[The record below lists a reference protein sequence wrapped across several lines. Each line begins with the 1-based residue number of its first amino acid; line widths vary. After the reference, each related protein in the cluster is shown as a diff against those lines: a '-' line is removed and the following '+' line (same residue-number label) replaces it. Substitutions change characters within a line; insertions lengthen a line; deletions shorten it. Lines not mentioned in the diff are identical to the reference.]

1 MTIPYG
7 ALVTAGGLVS
17 LFFGASTAGMQ
28 VAGAGAVVAASS
40 ICSLKSWKAG
50 GTSTLFTLASAGSA
64 AWVAYNMWQRIQLGL
79 SPVVVSGIL
88 LALSG
93 ALALFCVYN
102 VIAGGNP
109 PPKGAKA

>member
-1 MTIPYG
+1 
-7 ALVTAGGLVS
+7 
-17 LFFGASTAGMQ
+17 
-28 VAGAGAVVAASS
+28 
-40 ICSLKSWKAG
+40 
-50 GTSTLFTLASAGSA
+50 
-64 AWVAYNMWQRIQLGL
+64 MWQRIQLGL